1 MKRPAFTVSQKI
13 AAGYLLIVLF
23 SLIALG
29 YALSSLHRQTQRS
42 RQLVGVEF
50 KLLNLYRDLRDTTL
64 AQERLEK
71 QLLVLRDPGM
81 LNLAANRSQEFAATW
96 EKLTALP
103 LPESAPN
110 LRALA
115 GSYMQSDRNCSALL
129 INKRWAQASQ
139 CAREQTG
146 PRREAL
152 LAALATLTDR
162 QQATLD
168 QALQTLS
175 SGSSQAY
182 KVTLLLVFIGLAL
195 SAPVAITVILGIHRS
210 IHTLIQATKQIA
222 VGSFDQP
229 LAISGVDEFTL
240 LAQEFN
246 EMGRKLKDL
255 EQMSLDANPLT
266 RLPGNL
272 AIDREIERRIETGIP
287 FSHLYIDLDNFK
299 AYGDRY
305 GYKAGSEVIAQVG
318 DLIRKTVRNS
328 GTPEDLVGHIGGDD
342 YVILTPPEQG
352 ENIARALLT
361 EFDQMAPSF
370 YSEEDR
376 QAGFFMARDR
386 FGIERTFPL
395 LTMSVAVIRVDLLEA
410 PTALAISR
418 ECAKMKEHLKE
429 LPGSNML
436 VNRRKVL

>member
-13 AAGYLLIVLF
+13 AAGYLLILLF

-50 KLLNLYRDLRDTTL
+50 KLLNLYRDLRETSL

-71 QLLVLRDPGM
+71 QLLVLRDSGM
-81 LNLAANRSQEFAATW
+81 LNLAENRRQEFSSTW
-96 EKLTALP
+96 EALAGLP

-115 GSYMQSDRNCSALL
+115 GAYMQADRTCAELL
-129 INKRWAQASQ
+129 TSKRWQLAGQ
-139 CAREQTG
+139 CAQEQTG

-152 LAALATLTDR
+152 LIALATLTDL
-162 QQATLD
+162 QQSTLD
-168 QALQTLS
+168 QELQTLS

-182 KVTLLLVFIGLAL
+182 KITLLLVLIGLAL
-195 SAPVAITVILGIHRS
+195 SAPVAMTVILGIHRS
-210 IHTLIQATKQIA
+210 IHTLVLATKQVA
-222 VGSFDQP
+222 AGSFDQP
-229 LAISGVDEFTL
+229 VDIKGVDEFSL

-255 EQMSLDANPLT
+255 EQLSLDANPLT

-272 AIDREIERRIETGIP
+272 AIDREIERRISANSP

-305 GYKAGSEVIAQVG
+305 GYRAGSEVIAQVG
-318 DLIRKTVRNS
+318 DLIRKSVRNS
-328 GTPEDLVGHIGGDD
+328 GTPQDLVGHIGGDD
-342 YVILTPPEQG
+342 YVVLTPPEHG
-352 ENIARALLT
+352 EAIAQELLS
-361 EFDQMAPSF
+361 EFDQMTPSF

-386 FGIERTFPL
+386 FGIERNFPL
-395 LTMSVAVIRVDLLEA
+395 LTMSIAVIRVDLLEA